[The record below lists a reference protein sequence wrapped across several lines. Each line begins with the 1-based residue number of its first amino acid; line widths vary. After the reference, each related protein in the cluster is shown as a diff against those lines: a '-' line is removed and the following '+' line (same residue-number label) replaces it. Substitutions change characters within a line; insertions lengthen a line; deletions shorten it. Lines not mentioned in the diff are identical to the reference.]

1 MEREFLDSEVMA
13 IIPVYKAGMG
23 DISKIYL
30 KSKEEF
36 EVNKNVK
43 SLIKK
48 MARNRCVDLNAS
60 NKKYK
65 KLLNL
70 GKNLPQVLNS
80 NMIFIPFKVRLP
92 FAKNDGSMGF
102 FLYDCIEKFEENHLI
117 MKGNVKISV
126 ISCTKGYHN
135 GMFRGYLIKKH
146 LSEEYDKKRVYFE
159 DLSLKIAE
167 LNSIVSSIV
176 EEKIWN

>member
-126 ISCTKGYHN
+126 ISCTKRYETQEELMYLLQAVNAADVSYMIMGNGTNILVRDGGYN
-135 GMFRGYLIKKH
+135 GYKGL
-146 LSEEYDKKRVYFE
+146 
-159 DLSLKIAE
+159 
-167 LNSIVSSIV
+167 
-176 EEKIWN
+176 W

>member
-70 GKNLPQVLNS
+70 GKNLP
-80 NMIFIPFKVRLP
+80 
-92 FAKNDGSMGF
+92 
-102 FLYDCIEKFEENHLI
+102 
-117 MKGNVKISV
+117 
-126 ISCTKGYHN
+126 
-135 GMFRGYLIKKH
+135 
-146 LSEEYDKKRVYFE
+146 
-159 DLSLKIAE
+159 
-167 LNSIVSSIV
+167 
-176 EEKIWN
+176 

>member
-48 MARNRCVDLNAS
+48 MEPWSLTLRFQPTSYIQPISGFRSRFSVVAVDR
-60 NKKYK
+60 K
-65 KLLNL
+65 
-70 GKNLPQVLNS
+70 
-80 NMIFIPFKVRLP
+80 
-92 FAKNDGSMGF
+92 
-102 FLYDCIEKFEENHLI
+102 
-117 MKGNVKISV
+117 
-126 ISCTKGYHN
+126 
-135 GMFRGYLIKKH
+135 
-146 LSEEYDKKRVYFE
+146 
-159 DLSLKIAE
+159 
-167 LNSIVSSIV
+167 SIV
-176 EEKIWN
+176 

>member
-48 MARNRCVDLNAS
+48 MAKNRCVDLNAS

-70 GKNLPQVLNS
+70 H
-80 NMIFIPFKVRLP
+80 R
-92 FAKNDGSMGF
+92 
-102 FLYDCIEKFEENHLI
+102 
-117 MKGNVKISV
+117 
-126 ISCTKGYHN
+126 
-135 GMFRGYLIKKH
+135 R
-146 LSEEYDKKRVYFE
+146 SEERRVGKECRSRWSPYH
-159 DLSLKIAE
+159 
-167 LNSIVSSIV
+167 
-176 EEKIWN
+176 